1 MSNQT
6 YDTLKLWAQLIIPG
20 LATFFVTV
28 FEIWHLPYGVE
39 IGATL
44 MAIDTLLGAI
54 LKKASDNYVPELDE
68 EQEEEFSN
76 NRGDDDE

>member
-1 MSNQT
+1 MSNQM
-6 YDTLKLWAQLIIPG
+6 YDTLKFIAQLVIPA
-20 LATFFVTV
+20 LATLVIAV
-28 FEIWHLPYGVE
+28 CQIWHLPFGTE

-44 MAIDTLLGAI
+44 MAIDTFLGAI
-54 LKKASDNYVPELDE
+54 LKISSDNYVPELDE